1 LKPQPLAVKLKR
13 LRQDAICA
21 RRYNDR
27 VIAALKQI
35 QKDLARQAEPETH
48 KP

>member
-1 LKPQPLAVKLKR
+1 MKRQPIVAKLKR
-13 LRQDAICA
+13 LKFEAIAA

-27 VIAALKQI
+27 VIRLITEI